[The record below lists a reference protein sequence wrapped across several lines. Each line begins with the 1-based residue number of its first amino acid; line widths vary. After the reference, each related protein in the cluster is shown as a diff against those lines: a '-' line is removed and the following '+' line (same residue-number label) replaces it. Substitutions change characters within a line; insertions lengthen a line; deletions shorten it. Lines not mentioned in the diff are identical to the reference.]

1 VSLSEDQAQV
11 LREQVK
17 WRSRRGLLEL
27 DIFFTRYKAK
37 HLEQLSVEE
46 LERLQAL
53 LKTDDIELWNWVSG
67 RETCPVTEW
76 QGLIAEIRA
85 A

>member
-1 VSLSEDQAQV
+1 MSVDQAQM
-11 LREQVK
+11 LREQAK

-27 DIFFTRYKAK
+27 DIFFTRYKK
-37 HLEQLSVEE
+37 RHLETLSVEE
-46 LERLQAL
+46 LERLLAL

-76 QGLIAEIRA
+76 QELIAAIRA